1 MGRDLGKTLP
11 MSSTEVVAR
20 EERPKRMP
28 FSAAAAAVAFSPRLW
43 NILCPAV
50 GQQKNGRLTSRPKI
64 LVDMSRVSGEF
75 PASTL

>member
-1 MGRDLGKTLP
+1 LGKIFP

-28 FSAAAAAVAFSPRLW
+28 FSAAAPAVAFSPRLW

-50 GQQKNGRLTSRPKI
+50 GQQKKGRETSLPKI
-64 LVDMSRVSGEF
+64 FVDMSKVSGEF
-75 PASTL
+75 PARTL